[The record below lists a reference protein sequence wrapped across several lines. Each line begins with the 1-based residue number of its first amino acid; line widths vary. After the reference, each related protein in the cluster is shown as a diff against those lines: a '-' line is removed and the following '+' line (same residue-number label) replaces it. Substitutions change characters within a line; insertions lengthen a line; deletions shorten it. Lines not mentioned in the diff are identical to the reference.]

1 VTENQPARL
10 LAAAASDWQDI
21 YLRDKDGGTDVMFDG
36 GVTGWPIH
44 VTDNDLRLLLARLL
58 ERAGARYEVRG
69 DGQFTRAAGPDGQ
82 PLTAQKHARFRSARM
97 PGGVEPAALRW
108 AVARGARRRPSR
120 RGRRPGGRC

>member
-10 LAAAASDWQDI
+10 PAAAASDWQDI

-36 GVTGWPIH
+36 GVTGWPIR

-58 ERAGARYEVRG
+58 ERAGARYEVHG

-82 PLTAQKHARFRSARM
+82 PLTAQAAAEYARSLNAA
-97 PGGVEPAALRW
+97 GGGTYRVV
-108 AVARGARRRPSR
+108 AVVPLET
-120 RGRRPGGRC
+120 